1 MVQKGGQMRFT
12 MTWLKKLIEFQGD
25 GICCEGRIQKAETVG
40 KQGLKERGV
49 SLHLRKIWEVKKK
62 FWNCLKLYNTKEFVK
77 V

>member
-49 SLHLRKIWEVKKK
+49 CTSEKYEKLKKNSETV
-62 FWNCLKLYNTKEFVK
+62 WSYIIPRNL
-77 V
+77 